1 MSHDGKSRDELTRE
15 ANDVRSKLLRTVE
28 QLDRRRQDAFDVRLQ
43 LQRHLRQLSI
53 FAGMLLLVTAGTV
66 TLVVHRTV
74 NANQRRRRNR
84 WRLAKR
90 LWRHPERTIRAE
102 RRSFFG
108 ELARSILLAVAST
121 AVTLPARRAV
131 ALLLR
136 SDEEQRTETE
146 GRIRQP
152 AH

>member
-1 MSHDGKSRDELTRE
+1 MNHDGKSRDELARE
-15 ANDVRSKLLRTVE
+15 ANEVRSKLLRTVE
-28 QLDRRRQDAFDVRLQ
+28 QLDRRRHDVFDVRLQ
-43 LQRHLRQLSI
+43 LQRHLRQLAV
-53 FAGMLLLVTAGTV
+53 FGGVLVLATAGTV
-66 TLVVHRTV
+66 ALVVHRLTS
-74 NANQRRRRNR
+74 ASQRRRRNR

-102 RRSFFG
+102 RRSFF
-108 ELARSILLAVAST
+108 EEVARSILLAVAST

-136 SDEEQRTETE
+136 GRGGESAEE
-146 GRIRQP
+146 GNRQP